1 MPTPA
6 AVRKA
11 QDLGLDLVLVSP
23 TAVPPVAKAIDYGQY
38 QYEMK
43 KKQHDAKKKQH
54 VVQVKELKF
63 RPNTDDHDYD
73 FKKNHAIRFLQ
84 DGNRVK
90 GGSAVPRTRNCAHG
104 SGPQLLLRFAE
115 DLTAYGAVDGTP
127 RMEGRNAHILIS
139 PVKGG
144 CEGRGTEGKAA
155 ITANSATRPGIAG
168 SFTRLRNIVLLLA
181 IVLAGCGRNPQAEL
195 DRGQSL
201 VELPSGETHLNRPLV
216 FPKGARNI
224 KLVGNPSGST
234 LVLDAGFQGS
244 AAIVV
249 EGASNITL
257 SGFSI
262 IGDRGDLK
270 SDWYLL

>member
-1 MPTPA
+1 MLPGRNFPPRKPSRRENVNETIRAREVRAVFPDGTSEIMPTQA

-90 GGSAVPRTRNCAHG
+90 AVVQFRGREIAHTDLG
-104 SGPQLLLRFAE
+104 RKLLLRFAE
-115 DLTAYGAVDGTP
+115 DLLAYGAVDGTP

-139 PVKGG
+139 PVKAVV
-144 CEGRGTEGKAA
+144 KAGA
-155 ITANSATRPGIAG
+155 PKEKPPTQPTPSAP
-168 SFTRLRNIVLLLA
+168 
-181 IVLAGCGRNPQAEL
+181 
-195 DRGQSL
+195 
-201 VELPSGETHLNRPLV
+201 
-216 FPKGARNI
+216 
-224 KLVGNPSGST
+224 
-234 LVLDAGFQGS
+234 
-244 AAIVV
+244 
-249 EGASNITL
+249 
-257 SGFSI
+257 
-262 IGDRGDLK
+262 
-270 SDWYLL
+270 

>member
-1 MPTPA
+1 VNETIRAREVRAVFPDGTSEIMPTPA

-73 FKKNHAIRFLQ
+73 FKKYHAIRFLQ

-90 GGSAVPRTRNCAHG
+90 AVVQFRGREIAHTDLG
-104 SGPQLLLRFAE
+104 RKLLLRFAE

-139 PVKGG
+139 PVKAVV
-144 CEGRGTEGKAA
+144 KAA
-155 ITANSATRPGIAG
+155 TPKEK
-168 SFTRLRNIVLLLA
+168 
-181 IVLAGCGRNPQAEL
+181 P
-195 DRGQSL
+195 
-201 VELPSGETHLNRPLV
+201 PSQP
-216 FPKGARNI
+216 PPPPA
-224 KLVGNPSGST
+224 P
-234 LVLDAGFQGS
+234 
-244 AAIVV
+244 AA
-249 EGASNITL
+249 APPA
-257 SGFSI
+257 
-262 IGDRGDLK
+262 
-270 SDWYLL
+270 